1 MDETPKNLWE
11 NTDLSKYLFHVTI
24 PTIDSTIESE
34 NVDERVVYIGDL
46 EKRKQAYGICGE
58 CKEPGTGNKWCQ
70 PCNAKRFKDNFKNWT
85 SENKDIDE
93 FIQQSQLNAVHY
105 NKYLEWIPFE
115 KFQNI
120 TYIAEGGFGKIYS
133 AEWPEGHIEFWDI
146 INQKWYRNNFG
157 EYALKSLNNNSS
169 DVCSDFLNEIKS
181 HLQIHLVDIVQCFG
195 ITQDPNNKEYMMVI
209 EYCDDGNL
217 RNYLNRSKNYIN
229 YNLKIYQLQQ
239 IARGLLDIHNAE
251 KVHKDFHSGNILIS
265 KRFSYISDLG
275 MCQPTN
281 IKQTV
286 KEEGIYGVLPYMA
299 PEVLRGQQ
307 YTKAADIYSFGI
319 IMNEFLSEEIP
330 FNDIPHDEFLAIK
343 ICKGLRPTISKDIP
357 KLLADLIIKCWD
369 PEIKNRPI
377 TKELYQL
384 LTRWDGEK
392 YNSETEIYFQIEEC
406 DKIRKEKFKNRSS
419 EDKPKSF
426 KIHPQAI
433 YTSRLLN
440 FKNLSKPVNSLDLS
454 SFQFSSDTSY
464 TTQST
469 SANPISECLDVQ
481 LSELELNEICQDNEY
496 NIE

>member
-11 NTDLSKYLFHVTI
+11 DTDTNKYQYHVTI

-58 CKEPGTGNKWCQ
+58 CKEPGIGWQWCQ
-70 PCNAKRFKDNFKNWT
+70 SCNAKRFKDNFKNWT
-85 SENKDIDE
+85 SGNKDIDE
-93 FIQQSQLNAVHY
+93 FIQQSQLNAVY
-105 NKYLEWIPFE
+105 YKKYLEWIPFE

-120 TYIAEGGFGKIYS
+120 TYIAEGGF
-133 AEWPEGHIEFWDI
+133 
-146 INQKWYRNNFG
+146 
-157 EYALKSLNNNSS
+157 
-169 DVCSDFLNEIKS
+169 
-181 HLQIHLVDIVQCFG
+181 
-195 ITQDPNNKEYMMVI
+195 DPNNKEYMMVI
-209 EYCDDGNL
+209 EYCKDGNL
-217 RNYLNRSKNYIN
+217 RNYLNKSENYLDYESKIN
-229 YNLKIYQLQQ
+229 KLQE

-251 KVHKDFHSGNILIS
+251 KVHKDFHSGNILF
-265 KRFSYISDLG
+265 KGLPFISDLG
-275 MCQPTN
+275 MCQPAN

-330 FNDIPHDEFLAIK
+330 FNDIPHNEFLAIK
-343 ICKGLRPTISKDIP
+343 ICKGFRPTISKDIP
-357 KLLADLIIKCWD
+357 KLLTDLIIKCWD
-369 PEIKNRPI
+369 AEIKNRPT

-384 LTRWDGEK
+384 LKKWYVEIK
-392 YNSETEIYFQIEEC
+392 NIKNSENSEDEDSKNGSNSQNSEIYFQIKEC
-406 DKIRKEKFKNRSS
+406 DKIRKEKFKNRSND
-419 EDKPKSF
+419 DKSKSF
-426 KIHPQAI
+426 KPHPQAI

-440 FKNLSKPVNSLDLS
+440 FKNLPKPVNSSDLS
-454 SFQFSSDTSY
+454 SFQFSSDTNY
-464 TTQST
+464 TIQST

-481 LSELELNEICQDNEY
+481 LSELELNEICQDGED